1 MKEYKMYLYYMEIWE
16 IGKFRIR
23 VPRDHEGV
31 KICYQLRCY
40 YKEGTKDSTHK
51 GEHHIYLSGM

>member
-1 MKEYKMYLYYMEIWE
+1 MEIWE